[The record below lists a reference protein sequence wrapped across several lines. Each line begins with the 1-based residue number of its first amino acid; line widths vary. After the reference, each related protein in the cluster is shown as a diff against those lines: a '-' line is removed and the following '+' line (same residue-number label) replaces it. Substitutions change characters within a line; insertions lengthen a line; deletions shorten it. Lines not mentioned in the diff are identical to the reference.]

1 MKLALGTAQLGLS
14 YGVANTQGQIS
25 RDEAKEIIHFAESN
39 GVKTLDTAVGYG
51 DSELR
56 LGEVGV
62 KHWQV
67 VSKLPALPD
76 GCRDVSQWVQ
86 ETVVQSLKRLNVDAL
101 YGLLMHRPQQLLE
114 NGGEDVYRAL
124 RKVQEDGLVRKIGVS
139 IYDPSELDTICSRFS
154 IDLVQ
159 APFNV
164 LDRRLIETGWLP
176 RIQEKGIELHVRSIF
191 LQGLLLMELGM
202 RPPKFDRWNRLW
214 VDWQQWLEEADLTP
228 LEACLRYALSYSEI
242 DRVIVGVDSLKH
254 LKEVLAAGGPIPEL
268 PESLRTV
275 PPELLNPANW
285 SALV

>member
-86 ETVVQSLKRLNVDAL
+86 EIVVQSLKRLNVDAL

>member
-268 PESLRTV
+268 PESLRTA

>member
-62 KHWQV
+62 KHWQG

-86 ETVVQSLKRLNVDAL
+86 EIVVQSLKRLNVDAL

-254 LKEVLAAGGPIPEL
+254 LKEVLAAGGPIDVYKRQCR
-268 PESLRTV
+268 SR
-275 PPELLNPANW
+275 A
-285 SALV
+285 

>member
-1 MKLALGTAQLGLS
+1 MKLALGTAQFGLS

-51 DSELR
+51 ESELR

-76 GCRDVSQWVQ
+76 GCQDGTQWVQ

-124 RKVQEDGLVRKIGVS
+124 RKVQENGLVRKIGVS

-214 VDWQQWLEEADLTP
+214 VDWHQWLEEANLTP
-228 LEACLRYALSYSEI
+228 LEACLRYAMSYSEI

-254 LKEVLAAGGPIPEL
+254 LKEVLAAGGSIPEL
-268 PESLRTV
+268 PESIRTSR
-275 PPELLNPANW
+275 PELLNPANW

>member
-1 MKLALGTAQLGLS
+1 M
-14 YGVANTQGQIS
+14 
-25 RDEAKEIIHFAESN
+25 
-39 GVKTLDTAVGYG
+39 
-51 DSELR
+51 
-56 LGEVGV
+56 
-62 KHWQV
+62 
-67 VSKLPALPD
+67 
-76 GCRDVSQWVQ
+76 
-86 ETVVQSLKRLNVDAL
+86 
-101 YGLLMHRPQQLLE
+101 
-114 NGGEDVYRAL
+114 
-124 RKVQEDGLVRKIGVS
+124 S